1 MFVTPTVSITKGVPD
16 YYKIYAM
23 WIKKYDET
31 GDPWSKTMAC
41 HYARVAEEFGQAIVD
56 DNDDVTDRIYL

>member
-31 GDPWSKTMAC
+31 GDSRCKAMAS
-41 HYARVAEEFGQAIVD
+41 HYAHVAEEFGQAIID
-56 DNDDVTDRIYL
+56 DSDESTDRMCL